1 MLHEFL
7 TANRDELVARCVAKV
22 ASRPIPPPTSAELTH
37 GIPLFLSQI
46 TATLRMEAAADING
60 SLKVSGSNPEQSPT
74 KTEIGEAATQHGN
87 ELQRKG
93 FTVDQVVHDY
103 GDLCQAITEL
113 AVEHAAPITAAEF
126 RTLNRCLDN
135 AIADAVTRFGS
146 QREQAIR
153 DRATADTNERLGF
166 LAHELRGKLNVA
178 RLALEA
184 MRRGTVGTTGATGTV
199 LDRTLLSMRDII
211 DRSFAEVRLGVGL
224 PPRRERILIGR
235 LVEDVQIFAGMEAA
249 AKGLTLSVRAGEP
262 GLAVE
267 ADRHTLMSALSNL
280 LQNAIKFTPTGGR
293 IALGV
298 HASARRV
305 QIDVGDECGGL
316 PEGETD
322 GLFSPFAQRGS
333 DHTGLGLG
341 LSISRRGVEANDG
354 KLSVRNRPGKGC
366 VFTIDLPLQRLE
378 DRRG

>member
-7 TANRDELVARCVAKV
+7 TSNRDELITRCVAKV
-22 ASRPIPPPTSAELTH
+22 ATRPIPPPTSAELTH
-37 GIPLFLSQI
+37 GIPLFLGQI
-46 TATLRMEAAADING
+46 TATLRMEATSDMNG
-60 SLKVSGSNPEQSPT
+60 SRKVSGVSNPGRSPT
-74 KTEIGEAATQHGN
+74 STEIGEGATQHGN

-93 FTVDQVVHDY
+93 FTVDQVVHHY

-113 AVEHAAPITAAEF
+113 AVERDVPITAAEF
-126 RTLNRCLDN
+126 GTLNRCLDN

-199 LDRTLLSMRDII
+199 LDRTLLAMRDTI
-211 DRSFAEVRLGVGL
+211 DRLFTEVRLGVGL
-224 PPRRERILIGR
+224 PPQRERILIRR

-249 AKGLTLSVRAGEP
+249 AKGLTLAVRSGEP
-262 GLAVE
+262 GLTVEVDRQTIVSAV
-267 ADRHTLMSALSNL
+267 SNL

-293 IALGV
+293 IALSV
-298 HASARRV
+298 HASASRV
-305 QIDVGDECGGL
+305 LIEVAD
-316 PEGETD
+316 
-322 GLFSPFAQRGS
+322 
-333 DHTGLGLG
+333 
-341 LSISRRGVEANDG
+341 
-354 KLSVRNRPGKGC
+354 
-366 VFTIDLPLQRLE
+366 
-378 DRRG
+378 